1 MLYKNTKTG
10 ALIDTPCELS
20 GENWETVKPKKKD
33 SKEERPPE
41 GEEKK

>member
-20 GENWETVKPKKKD
+20 GENWEMVKPKKKD
-33 SKEERPPE
+33 AKEERLPE
-41 GEEKK
+41 EEEKK